1 MQNILEFNDYIVGR
15 YGHFSQVNLKIEV
28 PEINFSTKA
37 PVSFLSDYS
46 GMSLSVMWQTAG
58 ISNYLELGLLD
69 LYYTTWDNMIFN
81 KDEKSITIIDPKG
94 MKVVMYG

>member
-1 MQNILEFNDYIVGR
+1 
-15 YGHFSQVNLKIEV
+15 
-28 PEINFSTKA
+28 
-37 PVSFLSDYS
+37 
-46 GMSLSVMWQTAG
+46 MSLSVMWQTAG

>member
-1 MQNILEFNDYIVGR
+1 MQNILEFNDYIVKT

-28 PEINFSTKA
+28 PEISFSIKA

-58 ISNYLELGLLD
+58 ISNYSELGLLD
-69 LYYTTWDNMIFN
+69 LYYTTWDNMTFN
-81 KDEKSITIIDPKG
+81 KNEKSITIIDPKG